1 MPTKLI
7 PAPGKVVIDPD
18 TKPPRALKAEGEN
31 RELNSYW
38 IRRLQ
43 DGDVSEFQET
53 APAAAAAAPT
63 KPKKGTSE
71 GK

>member
-1 MPTKLI
+1 MQLVKLI
-7 PAPGKVVIDPD
+7 PAPGKVVIDPA
-18 TKPPRALKAEGEN
+18 TKRPLKAEGEL

-38 IRRLQ
+38 IRRRD
-43 DGDVSEFQET
+43 DGDVSEAPPD
-53 APAAAAAAPT
+53 APAAPAAEPM